1 MAGWIKMPLGME
13 VHLGP
18 GHVVLDGLS
27 PSPERGTA
35 DPPLFVPCLL
45 WSQSPISATAE
56 LLLFNFGC
64 QHQQLCMS
72 SLHVHYRGVHL
83 ITVNLQI
90 VKCNPD
96 PCLLLAQFLREE
108 CIFFIVWLLA
118 VAVIEH
124 CWKVLMSNNIISEF
138 IVVKSALL
146 IVLMTACI
154 QHNDVVILLCC
165 NSLLF
170 ILHKII
176 CENIS
181 FYSLKIHWAFLTI
194 YIGAVSEDTLTNLA
208 VTTEL
213 ASVMKAT
220 ISVIAAVDL
229 AV

>member
-1 MAGWIKMPLGME
+1 
-13 VHLGP
+13 
-18 GHVVLDGLS
+18 
-27 PSPERGTA
+27 
-35 DPPLFVPCLL
+35 
-45 WSQSPISATAE
+45 
-56 LLLFNFGC
+56 
-64 QHQQLCMS
+64 
-72 SLHVHYRGVHL
+72 
-83 ITVNLQI
+83 
-90 VKCNPD
+90 
-96 PCLLLAQFLREE
+96 
-108 CIFFIVWLLA
+108 
-118 VAVIEH
+118 
-124 CWKVLMSNNIISEF
+124 MSNNIISEF

-194 YIGAVSEDTLTNLA
+194 YIGAVSEDTLTSLA